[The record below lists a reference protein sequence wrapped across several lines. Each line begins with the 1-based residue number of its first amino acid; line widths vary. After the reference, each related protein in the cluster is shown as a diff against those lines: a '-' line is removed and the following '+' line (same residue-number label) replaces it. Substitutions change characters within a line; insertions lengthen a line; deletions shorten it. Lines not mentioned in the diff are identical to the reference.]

1 LEINKLKGG
10 NAVYETILVEKGESI
25 ATVVLNRPEKYNAID
40 MKMREELYFAFRYLE
55 KDSEVRSIILGGVG
69 EAFCSGGDIQTMGE
83 FKANAGRTRLKNI
96 HPLLK
101 LIYTMDKPVIAAVQ
115 GHAVGAG
122 MNLALACDFVIGTED
137 LKMCQSFTKIGLVP
151 DWGGFYILPR
161 RLGLAKAKELIML
174 APVITAEEAR
184 ELGLINKIV
193 KKENLFEEA
202 KDLAQKLASGPR
214 IALALCKTG
223 INKSLESNLDE
234 CLDYEAL
241 AQDICMQSVDF
252 QEGITAF
259 REKRKPDFRG

>member
-1 LEINKLKGG
+1 M
-10 NAVYETILVEKGESI
+10 YETILVEKDDSI
-25 ATVVLNRPEKYNAID
+25 ATIVLNRPEKYNAID

-55 KDSEVRSIILGGVG
+55 KDVEVNCIILGGAG
-69 EAFCSGGDIQTMGE
+69 EAFCSGGDIHIMGE

-96 HPLLK
+96 HPLLR
-101 LIYTMDKPVIAAVQ
+101 LIYTMDKPVVAAVQ

-122 MNLALACDFVIGTED
+122 MNLALACDFLIAAEN
-137 LKMCQSFTKIGLVP
+137 LNMCQSFTKIGLVP

-161 RLGLAKAKELIML
+161 RVGVAKAKELMML
-174 APVITAEEAR
+174 APSITAEEAL

-193 KKENLFEEA
+193 KKEDLLEEA
-202 KDLAQKLASGPR
+202 KDLARRLASGPR
-214 IALALCKTG
+214 VALALCKTG
-223 INKSLESNLDE
+223 INRSLQSTLDE
-234 CLDYEAL
+234 CLEYEAL